1 MNSNLN
7 SDLACA
13 VNFEFESKDLRC
25 AKAALRYPSS
35 GVLSGRLLTE
45 RSVSRNCYRGTRA
58 VTQVSVLLGK

>member
-25 AKAALRYPSS
+25 AKAALWYPS

-45 RSVSRNCYRGTRA
+45 RSVSRNCYRRTRA